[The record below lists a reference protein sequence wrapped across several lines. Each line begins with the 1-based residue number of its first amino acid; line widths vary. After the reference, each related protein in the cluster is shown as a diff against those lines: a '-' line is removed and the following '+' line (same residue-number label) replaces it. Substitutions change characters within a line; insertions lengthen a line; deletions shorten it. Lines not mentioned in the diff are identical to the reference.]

1 MKRNL
6 LLSLFAIIL
15 LAACK
20 KDNAKDPTLVA
31 KWTLVNTVYKVYIG
45 GSMVYSD
52 DTPGNGTTVDFQSN
66 GTVVAKDAGGSSTST
81 NYTITGSTVTIDGDT
96 YEIKDLT
103 HSNVTLHRRED
114 GGGGDYDDE
123 TINLKK

>member
-6 LLSLFAIIL
+6 LLSLLAIML

-20 KDNAKDPTLVA
+20 KDNPKDPSLVA
-31 KWTLVNTVYKVYIG
+31 KWTLVNTVYKMYMG
-45 GSMVYSD
+45 GAMVFSD

-66 GTVVAKDAGGSSTST
+66 GTVVAKETGGNATST
-81 NYTITGSTVTIDGDT
+81 TYTITGSTVTIDGDQ
-96 YEIKDLT
+96 YEIKGLT
-103 HSNVTLHRRED
+103 HSNVTLYRRD
-114 GGGGDYDDE
+114 GSGGDYDEE